1 MSVQVGWLKISR
13 DLDTTSQDILAL
25 ENYLEILTDL
35 KPRQSPNV
43 MLRVALESIDLD
55 IGVDDKSPVTTSKV
69 KSMIVKG
76 SKALY
81 RLILK
86 LMEYVK
92 GMYIKFTGNIRS
104 VRRSQARLSAAITKL
119 GSKTTRGELQID
131 GIDRLSV
138 DGKFVGTDPQSLK
151 NLLDVSKYLLNDH
164 PKFVIGYVR
173 FVTREFLNLLND
185 SKFVGLE
192 QDAQVNAVLA
202 VVSKGYVDNFKYPN
216 TTSAVKDSD
225 RKATI
230 TLVGNRALTFS
241 NKDKVESYLK
251 GDLAEPVVFV
261 NDVLTMPFAEQPL
274 RRPEHSEISV
284 SIPAVSELKSL
295 SNLISN
301 ILDVA
306 EGTSRSVKDYDTVKV
321 VIDDAIRQIEDSK
334 ASDYICN
341 LVFVILGQISK
352 KLSEPVGNFTH
363 WLAITLNVYINL
375 YRTFVTHYKDEG
387 N

>member
-1 MSVQVGWLKISR
+1 MSVQVGWLRISK

-69 KSMIVKG
+69 KALIVKG

-104 VRRSQARLSAAITKL
+104 VRRSQAKLSAAITKL

-173 FVTREFLNLLND
+173 SVTREFLNLLND
-185 SKFVGLE
+185 SKFIGLE
-192 QDAQVNAVLA
+192 QDTQVKTILE
-202 VVSKGYVDNFKYPN
+202 VVGKGYVDNFKYPN
-216 TTSAVKDSD
+216 TTSTVKDSD

-284 SIPAVSELKSL
+284 SIPSVSELKNL

>member
-1 MSVQVGWLKISR
+1 MSVQVGWLRISK

-69 KSMIVKG
+69 KALIVKG

-104 VRRSQARLSAAITKL
+104 VRRSQAKLSAAITKL

-173 FVTREFLNLLND
+173 SVTREFLNLLND
-185 SKFVGLE
+185 SKFIGLE
-192 QDAQVNAVLA
+192 QDTQVKTILE
-202 VVSKGYVDNFKYPN
+202 VVGKGYVDNFKYPN
-216 TTSAVKDSD
+216 TTSTVKDSD

-284 SIPAVSELKSL
+284 SIPSVSELKNL

-375 YRTFVTHYKDEG
+375 YKTFVTHYKDEG